1 MDTAFFWNKL
11 LRYIDEGHVIPIVGP
26 DLLCINAGGKEQLF
40 HPWLSGRVA
49 RVLGFSDEIE
59 WSLSE
64 LASRTV
70 ARDGQLEDLYYAIAQ
85 ALPPRGEID
94 VPTPLRKIAEIRSF
108 KLFITT
114 TFDTLLLQA
123 IDHVRFGGARKT
135 RSLRFSVTDPDDL
148 PTDYAHLT
156 EPVVYHLFGRYSAIP
171 DYGVTEEDTLEFVHA
186 LQSEVTR
193 PRLLFDALNSEQLLV
208 LGATLKPWV
217 SRFFIRLAK
226 PERLWFA
233 RRKRDILV
241 GRSAAADAELVDFL
255 NHFSRYTDVFGQDA
269 VQFVDELHTR
279 WTEAHVTH
287 EPSPSPDPRVDQE
300 LPDDCVPGAIFLSY
314 ASEDRDVVGRIDTRL
329 KQAGLD
335 TWFDRSQL
343 EGGDRWRLKIKEN
356 IERCSLFLPIISCH
370 SLSPRRRFF
379 REEWSLALE
388 QSRMASP
395 DPALPFILPIV
406 VDDTRVDAP
415 ALRPYFEELQWHR
428 VVGGDLDD
436 PFVTRLTLA
445 YRQYQKAMAT

>member
-1 MDTAFFWNKL
+1 MSSRSSVPTYYPSTSMAKSNCSTPGWP
-11 LRYIDEGHVIPIVGP
+11 R
-26 DLLCINAGGKEQLF
+26 
-40 HPWLSGRVA
+40 RVA
-49 RVLGFSDEIE
+49 RDLGFSDDIE

-64 LASRTV
+64 LGSRTI

-85 ALPPRGEID
+85 AMPPPSEIEI
-94 VPTPLRKIAEIRSF
+94 PAPLQKIAEITSF

-114 TFDTLLLQA
+114 TFDALLQQA
-123 IDHVRFGGARKT
+123 IDHVRFAGARKT
-135 RSLRFSVTDPDDL
+135 RSLRFSVTDPDEL
-148 PTDYAHLT
+148 PTDYGHLT

-208 LGATLKPWV
+208 IGATLKPWV

-226 PERLWFA
+226 PERFWFA

-255 NHFSRYTDVFGQDA
+255 NHFSRYTDVFDQDA
-269 VQFVDELHTR
+269 VQFVDELHRR
-279 WTEAHVTH
+279 WTEGHRKH
-287 EPSPSPDPRVDQE
+287 EQSSSQSERVQE
-300 LPDDCVPGAIFLSY
+300 DLPDDCVPGAIFLSY
-314 ASEDRDVVGRIDTRL
+314 ASEDRDVVGRIDAQLR
-329 KQAGLD
+329 QAGLD

-356 IERCSLFLPIISCH
+356 IERCSLFVPIISRH

-379 REEWSLALE
+379 REEWRVALE
-388 QSRMASP
+388 QGHMASP
-395 DPALPFILPIV
+395 DPALPFLLPIV
-406 VDDTRVDAP
+406 VDDTRMDAP

-428 VVGGDLDD
+428 VEEGVLDD
-436 PFVTRLTLA
+436 AFVTRLTLA
-445 YRQYQKAMAT
+445 YRQYQKAMAS